1 MGERTMAVLMP
12 SFVDR
17 QGVSLNCLR
26 VFIMFVDD
34 GSGCS
39 AECTRDGE
47 SRTVLTPRTRRR
59 RSLPVYVDRKE
70 FAR

>member
-1 MGERTMAVLMP
+1 MGERTMAVLTP
-12 SFVDR
+12 FSDR

-26 VFIMFVDD
+26 VFTMFVDD
-34 GSGCS
+34 DSGCS

-59 RSLPVYVDRKE
+59 RLLPVYVDRKE
-70 FAR
+70 FER

>member
-1 MGERTMAVLMP
+1 MGERTVAVLMP
-12 SFVDR
+12 FSDR

-26 VFIMFVDD
+26 VYTTFVDD
-34 GSGCS
+34 DPGCG
-39 AECTRDGE
+39 AACTRDGE

-70 FAR
+70 SER